1 MFLRKKIAPKCLG
14 GTELHYLTRRDVFHL
29 AGLFSELFR
38 KAQESGAQV
47 SGGEIS
53 LSSDVLMDLGESAD
67 EFISQLLDVSF
78 PETNWDEVSLGDQ
91 IALLKTIWEAN
102 DIPGIVK
109 NSTALVQSI
118 GKSLPQGS

>member
-102 DIPGIVK
+102 DIPG
-109 NSTALVQSI
+109 L
-118 GKSLPQGS
+118 